1 MPDQNTPAPGFQY
14 GLANLKPADPQQKVA
29 LTFPDGARREYPRDV
44 TGLEIAKG
52 ISPSLAKR
60 TVAMALD
67 GVIADLNDPIS
78 CDAKI
83 ELVNRDDPR
92 ALELIRHDA
101 AHVLAE
107 AVQSLWPGT
116 QVTIGPVIENGFYY
130 DFFRNEPFT
139 PEDFAAI
146 EKKMREIIARDR
158 PFTKEVW
165 SREKTKQVFRDKGE
179 AFKVELVDA
188 IPGDE
193 PIKIYFQ
200 GDWFDLCRGPHMS
213 STGKV
218 GNAFKLMKV
227 AGAYWRGDSNN
238 PMLTRIYGTAF
249 AKQEELDA
257 YLKQIEEAEK
267 RDHRKLGREL
277 DLFHFQEE
285 GPGVVFWHPKG
296 WTIFQAL
303 IAYMRRRLTGDYSEV
318 NAPQILDKVL
328 WETSGHWDWYREN
341 MFAAQSAGDEAE
353 DKRWFALKPMNC
365 PGHVQIFKHGLKS
378 YRDLPLRLAEF
389 GVVHRYEPSGAMHGL
404 MRVRGFTQDDAHV
417 FCTEAQLADECLKI
431 NDLILSTYADFG
443 FEGELTVKL
452 STRPEKRVGT
462 DEMWDHAERVMA
474 TVLAE
479 IQASGSNR
487 IKTTINPGEGAFYGP
502 KFEYVLRDAI
512 GRDWQCGTT
521 QVDFNLPERF
531 GAFYIDADGS
541 KKTPVMVHRAICGS
555 IERFIGILIE
565 HFAGNFP
572 LWLAPVQVVVTTI
585 TSEGDEYAKVV
596 AAAARRAGLRVEI
609 DLRNEKINYKVRE
622 HSLAKIPA
630 LLVVGKKE
638 AEQHTVSIRRLGSD
652 KQQIM
657 LLDDALVSLSDEA
670 MPPDMRRSAD
680 YEDQT
685 GLPTR
690 RLFEKTL
697 RDALKKKSESESIA
711 VLCLD
716 LDELEEL
723 SNRFRDKDLVQKVLD
738 RLNSVVKVE
747 FVAHFDGN
755 EFAAIV
761 ADATMPA
768 DELADKAV
776 NALVGPYEI
785 RGYQEMLRPSVGI
798 AISPDHAKDHALL
811 LKRAQAAL
819 YFAKRKTPTR
829 ACVFE
834 PGMDHEAEK
843 QIERNHN
850 SKWT

>member
-1 MPDQNTPAPGFQY
+1 MPDKNAPASGFQY
-14 GLANLKPADPQQKVA
+14 SVANLKPVESNKIA
-29 LTFPDGARREYPRDV
+29 LTFPDGAKREFPKST
-44 TGLEIAKG
+44 TGLDIAKG

-67 GVIADLNDPIS
+67 GVVVDLADPIEH
-78 CDAKI
+78 DARI
-83 ELVNRDDPR
+83 EFIARDDAR

-139 PEDFAAI
+139 PEDFSAI
-146 EKKMREIIARDR
+146 EKKMREIISRDK
-158 PFTKEVW
+158 PFTREVW
-165 SREKTKQVFRDKGE
+165 SREQTKQVFRDKGE
-179 AFKVELVDA
+179 NFKVELVDA

-200 GDWFDLCRGPHMS
+200 GDWFDLCRGPHMT
-213 STGKV
+213 STGKI

-249 AKQEELDA
+249 AKQEDLDA

-303 IAYMRRRLTGDYSEV
+303 IAYMRRRLSGDYSEV

-417 FCTEAQLADECLKI
+417 FCTEQQLADECLKI

-474 TVLAE
+474 TVLSQIEA
-479 IQASGSNR
+479 QGHNHR
-487 IKTTINPGEGAFYGP
+487 IKTAINPGEGAFYGP

-541 KKTPVMVHRAICGS
+541 KKVPVMVHRAICGS

-572 LWLAPVQVVVTTI
+572 LWLAPIQAVVTTI

-638 AEQHTVSIRRLGSD
+638 AETHSVSVRRLGSEGQKVMPTD
-652 KQQIM
+652 EA
-657 LLDDALVSLSDEA
+657 LAALVDEA
-670 MPPDMRRSAD
+670 TPPD
-680 YEDQT
+680 
-685 GLPTR
+685 
-690 RLFEKTL
+690 
-697 RDALKKKSESESIA
+697 
-711 VLCLD
+711 V
-716 LDELEEL
+716 
-723 SNRFRDKDLVQKVLD
+723 
-738 RLNSVVKVE
+738 
-747 FVAHFDGN
+747 
-755 EFAAIV
+755 
-761 ADATMPA
+761 
-768 DELADKAV
+768 
-776 NALVGPYEI
+776 
-785 RGYQEMLRPSVGI
+785 
-798 AISPDHAKDHALL
+798 
-811 LKRAQAAL
+811 KRARQ
-819 YFAKRKTPTR
+819 
-829 ACVFE
+829 VV
-834 PGMDHEAEK
+834 
-843 QIERNHN
+843 
-850 SKWT
+850 